1 MKKSL
6 FLIVFCS
13 AMAAHSLA
21 AFSPIKNDPNITH
34 QISKKL
40 THLSKFNIDV
50 DQVELKFNID
60 FIVNTDHKMVIVNTS
75 NKDVEHAV
83 KSLLNDMVIEDASL
97 RTNKIYTQR
106 VIVQFP
112 G

>member
-6 FLIVFCS
+6 FLVVFCFAIAAQTLS
-13 AMAAHSLA
+13 AL
-21 AFSPIKNDPNITH
+21 SPTKNDPNITQ
-34 QISKKL
+34 QISEKL
-40 THLSKFNIDV
+40 IQLNRFNIVV
-50 DQVELKFNID
+50 DQVDLKFNID
-60 FIVNTDHKMVIVNTS
+60 FLVNTDHKMVIVNTS

-97 RTNKIYTQR
+97 KTNKIYTQK